1 MAGPV
6 VRPGCDPGRG
16 STPPPTV
23 RACRRVWRRSP
34 GLPGHR
40 RVGCV
45 GCGSRSTVAGGWLPS
60 LVPSWRRRRG
70 GSGGWT
76 GPRRWTPGGSSCPA
90 SRPTRPPWSRCS
102 PGDRR
107 SSCSTGRTTGSAA
120 RSSAKGSDAQ
130 QRRRPVSE
138 MLAPLTPGPA
148 VAGRPRRRAAVLGPG
163 QAARGSPG
171 PAAPLAHRRPAV
183 HRRRRARDV
192 PAGGVGI
199 NLAIQDAVAAARLL
213 AGPLRRGVV
222 TPAELARVR
231 RRRLP
236 ATVAIQGLQRI
247 LHQTALRPALEGT
260 VDLAATSTP
269 PLPLRLV
276 QRSSLLQRIPTY
288 LVARGVRPERAPQF
302 ARRAPQPVTS

>member
-138 MLAPLTPGPA
+138 MLAPLTQALPWLADRADALRSWDQVKLLEVRLDRLRRWHTDGLLCIGDAAHAMSPPVGLASTSPYRTRSPPPACSPAHCGAGWSPLQSWPGCG
-148 VAGRPRRRAAVLGPG
+148 AGGCRPRWPSRDCNGSCTRRHC
-163 QAARGSPG
+163 ARPWRARLTL
-171 PAAPLAHRRPAV
+171 P
-183 HRRRRARDV
+183 RRARHRCRYAWSSD
-192 PAGGVGI
+192 
-199 NLAIQDAVAAARLL
+199 
-213 AGPLRRGVV
+213 RRCCSGS
-222 TPAELARVR
+222 R
-231 RRRLP
+231 RTWSP
-236 ATVAIQGLQRI
+236 GACDPSA
-247 LHQTALRPALEGT
+247 P
-260 VDLAATSTP
+260 
-269 PLPLRLV
+269 
-276 QRSSLLQRIPTY
+276 RSSPAAHRN
-288 LVARGVRPERAPQF
+288 R
-302 ARRAPQPVTS
+302 